1 MTLSHNQSAQAVVT
15 THSPSL
21 VSQYPAAPVDAVIRW
36 FSQRLQFETDC
47 SDVHSALS
55 SGADDFVLLDVRGQ
69 AAYAKAHV
77 PGALSLP
84 HRQISVA
91 TLQALPQQRLL
102 VVYCAG
108 PHCNGA
114 DQAALKIARLGYPVK
129 MMIGGLQGYQDE
141 GFPLATGTEDQS
153 AAAQCGC

>member
-1 MTLSHNQSAQAVVT
+1 MTLSDNQSAPLAVT
-15 THSPSL
+15 AQSPSL
-21 VSQYPAAPVDAVIRW
+21 VCQYPAAPADAVISW

-55 SGADDFVLLDVRGQ
+55 SGADDFVLLDVRGE
-69 AAYAKAHV
+69 AAYARSHV
-77 PGALSLP
+77 PGALNLP
-84 HRQISVA
+84 HRQISPA

-141 GFPLATGTEDQS
+141 GFPLATGAEDQ
-153 AAAQCGC
+153 AALAQCGC

>member
-1 MTLSHNQSAQAVVT
+1 MTLSQNQSAQSAVT
-15 THSPSL
+15 PQSPSL
-21 VSQYPAAPVDAVIRW
+21 VCQYPAAPADAVIRW

-47 SDVHSALS
+47 SDVQSALS
-55 SGADDFVLLDVRGQ
+55 SGADDFVLLDVRGE
-69 AAYAKAHV
+69 AAYAKSHV
-77 PGALSLP
+77 PGALKLP
-84 HRQISVA
+84 HRQISAA
-91 TLQALPQQRLL
+91 TLQALPQQRVL

-141 GFPLATGTEDQS
+141 GFAVTEPTETADKS
-153 AAAQCGC
+153 LQCGC